1 MWKYQLNLKIAVDIY
16 ASRFYNSCI
25 KESVSVRAC
34 MYVYVRAYNGLER
47 TLRKSR
53 VGHSKGP

>member
-16 ASRFYNSCI
+16 ASRIYNSCI
-25 KESVSVRAC
+25 NESVRAC

-53 VGHSKGP
+53 VGHSKGS